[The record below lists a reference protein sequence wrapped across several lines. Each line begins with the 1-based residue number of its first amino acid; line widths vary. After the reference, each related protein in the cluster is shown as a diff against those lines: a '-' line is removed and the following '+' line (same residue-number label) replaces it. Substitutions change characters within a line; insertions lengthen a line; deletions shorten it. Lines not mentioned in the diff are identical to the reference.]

1 MHPMTTPMD
10 GSVTAIMSVANAV
23 IVETVVVIAWMA
35 LMTAAVAVVNTGVMN
50 IVMVVIV
57 GIAVMTVAAS
67 IVMVT
72 GKAGAFRLIV
82 GPTNP
87 DPVCL

>member
-1 MHPMTTPMD
+1 MRPMHPMTTPMD

-50 IVMVVIV
+50 IV
-57 GIAVMTVAAS
+57 IAVMTVAAS